1 MKNRIMAILV
11 VILMCFSMITPVFA
25 ATTAKINPEWEQK
38 VINGE
43 TYQISYWHPKGY
55 DKLVI
60 QDISG
65 SYYTGDFA
73 LLFYNDST
81 VFDTT
86 KEDRMHIASGSAIRI
101 NIAWNRYS
109 GSIKTPEN
117 IMANIKSML
126 FGDDSAGY
134 RELQYN
140 LVTYSNETWTG
151 YATMGAFEY
160 DTTAESFEEDYVTWY
175 YEQYGMYPPLAGLGD
190 DEDVEFMAY
199 PNYLILQQPLE
210 ITGGG
215 LNEDFSVNFSKYGF
229 VDTTDNVTLETADGT
244 YVYVVVSSK
253 EQSANLHNA
262 GAFENLLPAL
272 QLLLTEKGN
281 RNNYKWSEHQG
292 YLMKDVNNEDVTRYY
307 FSSLTE
313 ASKFVLYG
321 TAGAQ
326 YQYKDETSYGY
337 GYTDCVYNNY
347 EVNYFGINPVPE
359 FQYPLGRM
367 KIVLRWHNADV
378 YDREYIMIDCNY
390 FPYGVLIGSD
400 YKLRI
405 HDKLDPKFYQAWKVD
420 EENTDTFDACD
431 WSIYEQIDKYDEN
444 TLNKFQLYSPNL
456 EEMYVSNSWDVIYST
471 HDIFSITKDGDN
483 YSAGDISITPT
494 IETFTH
500 TDGTEWVKNNMTD
513 QYFKNGSEKEYVRQ
527 EDGTYM
533 NEDGEVLNPN
543 DLTAHRQGWLDAVRE
558 HSTAFGHVA
567 NIIDAFTT
575 ILDDA
580 TEQVKPITALLAA
593 VFTDFPTIWKQII
606 KFTIFALILSR
617 FIRRR

>member
-25 ATTAKINPEWEQK
+25 ATKTKTNPEWEEK
-38 VINGE
+38 ITNGNV
-43 TYQISYWHPKGY
+43 YQIQYWHPAGY
-55 DKLVI
+55 DKMII
-60 QDISG
+60 QYISG
-65 SYYTGDFA
+65 SSNTGTYSV
-73 LLFYNDST
+73 LFYNDNT
-81 VFDTT
+81 VFTDDT
-86 KEDRMHIASGSAIRI
+86 RM
-101 NIAWNRYS
+101 
-109 GSIKTPEN
+109 SIKSGTALQYGFTWQSWGTKQDVVIKN
-117 IMANIKSML
+117 IHSML
-126 FGDDSAGY
+126 FGNDTGGY
-134 RELQYN
+134 RKTWELI
-140 LVTYSNETWTG
+140 TCSNESYLWCG
-151 YATMGAFEY
+151 YAQMGNFEY
-160 DTTAESFEEDYVTWY
+160 DSTDATFEELYVSWY
-175 YEQYGMYPPLAGLGD
+175 YEEYGMYPPLAGLGGN
-190 DEDVEFMAY
+190 EDVEFMAY

-215 LNEDFSVNFSKYGF
+215 INEDYTINFSQYGF
-229 VDTTDNVTLETADGT
+229 VDTIDDVTLETADGT

-253 EQSANLHNA
+253 EPSVNLHNA
-262 GAFENLLPAL
+262 GAIQNLLPAL

-281 RNNYKWSEHQG
+281 RNNYKWSDHQG

-321 TAGAQ
+321 TAGAK

-347 EVNYFGINPVPE
+347 EVNYFGVNPVPE

-405 HDKLDPKFYQAWKVD
+405 HEKLDPKFYQAWKID

-471 HDIFSITKDGDN
+471 HDIFSIMKDGDT

-500 TDGTEWVKNNMTD
+500 ADGSEWIHNHLTDEYFRNGTE
-513 QYFKNGSEKEYVRQ
+513 KEFIKQ
-527 EDGTYM
+527 PDGTYV
-533 NEDGEVLNPN
+533 NEDGEVLNPD
-543 DLTAHRQGWLDAVRE
+543 DLTAHRQGWLDSVRE
-558 HSTAFGHVA
+558 YSTAFGHVA

-575 ILDDA
+575 ILNDA
-580 TEQVKPITALLAA
+580 TEQIKPITALFAA
-593 VFTDFPTIWKQII
+593 VFADFPTIWKQIV